1 MFGAHMVFAQHVAG
15 LERIGHRL
23 AVRLDDG
30 HRVTARAVVAATGIA
45 WRRLGV
51 PRLEAL
57 VGAGVFY
64 GVAGSEARAMADRE
78 VFVVGAGNSAG
89 QAALHLAR
97 HARQVTMLV
106 RGDSLSRSMSDYL
119 IREIEATANISVRLN
134 TEVCDGHGAERLEAL
149 TVRCRRDGRTGQIEA
164 TALFALIGGEPRTRW
179 LTGTAQ
185 LHEGYV
191 LTGRDIA
198 RDGASPARW
207 LADRSPLPLE
217 TSMPGVFAIGDVR
230 YRSIKRV
237 ASAVGDGAT
246 AIRMIHEYLAAELT
260 GPPVRTNRTRAGASA
275 AAPP

>member
-1 MFGAHMVFAQHVAG
+1 MLVRYDGQVTIRPDRAQLVSAVGGTVRDDIGDCDVAIVGAG
-15 LERIGHRL
+15 
-23 AVRLDDG
+23 
-30 HRVTARAVVAATGIA
+30 
-45 WRRLGV
+45 

-106 RGDSLSRSMSDYL
+106 RGDSLGRSMSDYL
-119 IREIEATANISVRLN
+119 IREIEATANISVQLN
-134 TEVCDGHGAERLEAL
+134 TEVRDGHGAERLEAL
-149 TVRCRRDGRTGQIEA
+149 TVRCRRDGRTEQVEA
-164 TALFALIGGEPRTRW
+164 AALFALIGGEPRTRW

-198 RDGASPARW
+198 RDGA
-207 LADRSPLPLE
+207 
-217 TSMPGVFAIGDVR
+217 
-230 YRSIKRV
+230 
-237 ASAVGDGAT
+237 
-246 AIRMIHEYLAAELT
+246 IRMIHECLAAELT
-260 GPPVRTNRTRAGASA
+260 GPPVRVNRTRAGASA